1 MLYITITENEQSYFD
16 ELKSQYP
23 DRVFIRTD
31 HGLDMVTTTQVVI
44 DVAEILEVVLPSI
57 LTASY

>member
-23 DRVFIRTD
+23 DRV
-31 HGLDMVTTTQVVI
+31 LSC
-44 DVAEILEVVLPSI
+44 L
-57 LTASY
+57 

>member
-44 DVAEILEVVLPSI
+44 DVAEILEVVRI
-57 LTASY
+57 R